1 MSHVRVSV
9 FKFVVAVE
17 IRGGGKQGLLFFDE
31 SYMRRNINEGN
42 LVEISSVFFLG
53 ALLT

>member
-17 IRGGGKQGLLFFDE
+17 IRGGGKQGPL
-31 SYMRRNINEGN
+31 SI
-42 LVEISSVFFLG
+42 VF
-53 ALLT
+53 